1 MAKEIKVPDIGNAA
15 NVTVIEVLVKPGDQI
30 KANDSIVTL
39 EGDKA
44 SMEIPAPEDGVVDQ
58 VKVKVG
64 DKVNEGDVLLLLKA
78 NDAETKQSE
87 AKTEI
92 KEQAAPATETQSQI
106 QTVVIPDL
114 GTAAQVNVIEVHV
127 AEGDEVNVD
136 TPLITLEG
144 DKATMEIPSP
154 YAGKVQSLLVKVGSK
169 VSTGDQILTM
179 EVQGAKPVTPSVTTQ
194 LATPVTSNE
203 SKPASQPAAVAASSS
218 KAVVVD
224 LSYFNKNVHAG
235 PGVRRFARELGADL
249 TRIKGTGHKNRI
261 LKEDVQQYVKAQ
273 LAQAQSG
280 AMTFGLAPAPEVD
293 FSKYGEIETVAL
305 NKIKRL
311 TGINLH
317 RNWVTIPHVTQF
329 DEADITDMEA
339 FRQSEK
345 ENYEK
350 KGVKLTPL
358 VFIMKVVV
366 HALKKFPTFNASLSK
381 NGEELILKKYFN
393 LGIAVDTPNGLVV
406 PVIRDVDQKNI
417 EQLAKELAEI
427 SKKAREKG
435 LSPAEM
441 SGSCF
446 TISSLGGIAG
456 TAFTPIVNAPDVAI
470 LGISKSQMKPV
481 YQDGTFVPR
490 LMLPLSLSYDHRVID
505 GAEGARFIKF
515 LVEELGDIRKLLL

>member
-1 MAKEIKVPDIGNAA
+1 MATTKEIKVPDIGNAA
-15 NVTVIEVLVKPGDQI
+15 DVTVIEILVKPGDRI
-30 KANDSIVTL
+30 KNNDPIVTL
-39 EGDKA
+39 ESDKA
-44 SMEIPAPEDGVVDQ
+44 SMEIPSSTDGVVDKIQ
-58 VKVKVG
+58 VKVG
-64 DKVNEGDVLLLLKA
+64 DKVSEGDILLLVTA
-78 NDAETKQSE
+78 EGTDAKQPE
-87 AKTEI
+87 AKPEITEPA
-92 KEQAAPATETQSQI
+92 KPVQEQAQT
-106 QTVVIPDL
+106 QTVVIPDI
-114 GTAAQVNVIEVHV
+114 GTAAQVSVIEVHV
-127 AEGDEVNVD
+127 AVGDEVNVD
-136 TPLITLEG
+136 TPIITLEG
-144 DKATMEIPSP
+144 DKATMEIPAP
-154 YAGKVQSLLVKVGSK
+154 YAGKIESLLVKVGSK
-169 VSTGDQILTM
+169 VATGDKILTM
-179 EVQGAKPVTPSVTTQ
+179 KTTGTTSVTPAVTTQ
-194 LATPVTSNE
+194 SAAATTTKPET
-203 SKPASQPAAVAASSS
+203 KAPASSAPKQQVN
-218 KAVVVD
+218 VD
-224 LSYFNKNVHAG
+224 LSYSNTNVHAG
-235 PGVRRFARELGADL
+235 PGVRRFARELGVDL
-249 TRIKGTGHKNRI
+249 TRVKGTGPKNRL

-280 AMTFGLAPAPEVD
+280 GMNFGLTPAPEVD
-293 FSKYGEIETVAL
+293 FAKYGEVETVAL

-366 HALKKFPTFNASLSK
+366 HALKQFPTFNSSLSK
-381 NGEELILKKYFN
+381 NGEQLILKKYFN

-406 PVIRDVDQKNI
+406 PVIRDVDQKSV